1 MEALKYPIGTFTPP
15 DTISDEKLKEW
26 ITILE
31 VLPAQLRDMVSEMK
45 DEQLDTPYRP
55 EGWTVRQ
62 VVHHVADS
70 HHHSYIRFKWALT
83 EDNPT
88 IKPYLEKEWTNLPDL
103 DGMPVEWSLR
113 HLEAVHYKLVRL
125 LRSLSD
131 EQLERTFIH
140 PDGNKTISLRQ
151 NVGQYAWHGM
161 HHYMHIAN
169 LVKREGWT

>member
-15 DTISDEKLKEW
+15 ETITDEKLKEW
-26 ITILE
+26 VTILE
-31 VLPAQLRDMVSEMK
+31 VLPAQLRDMVSEMDDTK
-45 DEQLDTPYRP
+45 LDTPYRP

-62 VVHHVADS
+62 VVHHIADS
-70 HHHSYIRFKWALT
+70 HHHSYVRFKWALT

-88 IKPYLEKEWTNLPDL
+88 IKPYLEKEWTNLSDL
-103 DGMPVEWSLR
+103 KGMPVEWSLR
-113 HLEAVHYKLVRL
+113 HLEAVHYKLVRM

-161 HHYMHIAN
+161 HHFMHIAN
-169 LVKREGWT
+169 LVKRENI